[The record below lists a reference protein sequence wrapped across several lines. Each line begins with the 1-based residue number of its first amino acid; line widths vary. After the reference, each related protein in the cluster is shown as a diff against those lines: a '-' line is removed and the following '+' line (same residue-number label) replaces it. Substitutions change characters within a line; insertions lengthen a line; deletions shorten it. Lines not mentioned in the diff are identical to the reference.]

1 MAPTYK
7 LVSDR
12 LPLWM
17 ECRSIP
23 NDRVWRITSTS
34 NWLASQDPG
43 LSSARSKSAFNFND
57 LYIFSALRSICSL
70 FPPIDRSLAPLIR
83 SEWMI
88 DRIQTILHLLQ
99 SLHCISLRILPSP
112 SSSCCCCSVLRSLII
127 WRSHEITRC
136 TGFAQKL
143 ACGCFSIS
151 TFQSA
156 EELPPGN
163 TYWTIIEFP
172 PIISRLL
179 WLLVILSRRR
189 GYSSS
194 SSPLKLTLINIFHL
208 SSIRRSYNCDLQR
221 ETRYE
226 VKHWTG
232 YGDNKH
238 VTYLIAPLS
247 SSSTSSPGVSV
258 HNKNHSKWLSF
269 ADSSSSSSPS
279 LIRPAITL
287 QIEQIK
293 CKRLK
298 E

>member
-1 MAPTYK
+1 MIFTYF
-7 LVSDR
+7 
-12 LPLWM
+12 PL
-17 ECRSIP
+17 C
-23 NDRVWRITSTS
+23 DQYV
-34 NWLASQDPG
+34 AS
-43 LSSARSKSAFNFND
+43 S
-57 LYIFSALRSICSL
+57 LRS
-70 FPPIDRSLAPLIR
+70 IDRSLARLIR

-99 SLHCISLRILPSP
+99 SLHLPSYLPLPLFQLLLLFRAEKPHHLKIPWNYTLHWVCTKISLRLLFNFNI
-112 SSSCCCCSVLRSLII
+112 R
-127 WRSHEITRC
+127 
-136 TGFAQKL
+136 
-143 ACGCFSIS
+143 
-151 TFQSA
+151 SA

-189 GYSSS
+189 SYSSS
-194 SSPLKLTLINIFHL
+194 SLKLTLINIFHL

-221 ETRYE
+221 ETRSE

-247 SSSTSSPGVSV
+247 AASTSSPGVSV

-269 ADSSSSSSPS
+269 ADSSSSSSPF